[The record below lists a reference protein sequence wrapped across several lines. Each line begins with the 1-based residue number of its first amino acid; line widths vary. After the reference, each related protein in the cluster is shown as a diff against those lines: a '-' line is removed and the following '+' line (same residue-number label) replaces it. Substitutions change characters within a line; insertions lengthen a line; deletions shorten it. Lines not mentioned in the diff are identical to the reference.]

1 MKKTYNI
8 NMAGRVF
15 TIDDDAY
22 ALLKDYLD
30 TLNHAFRN
38 TENAEIVSDIESR
51 ISEIFE
57 MRRIEGVNVVTL
69 QDVETVITRIGK
81 PEELI
86 GETIEI
92 EEADIDGETVTED
105 REFSERV
112 STPPPPIQDNVKTR
126 KRLFR
131 DSHNGILGGVCAGL
145 GAYFNIDPTWVRLIA
160 VALCFVSFS
169 TLGLVYLILWIV
181 LPDANTPLERM
192 QMNGIQPTISNI
204 GQNVKDFFSDDR
216 RREEMMNNMRGGT
229 IQVAN
234 GMSDFFAVVG
244 RILLIILL
252 IIAIPVE
259 VALGIGLVG
268 CIFALIMMGTAWG
281 WNMLH
286 GNILQEWAYDDAM
299 LSILTAIGCIIMVG
313 VPLWTL
319 IRSASM
325 SGRTRTIKKSEL
337 ITLLVI
343 WIIGIAMGA
352 FCVGLLIVHKH
363 SIPAIF
369 I

>member
-30 TLNHAFRN
+30 TLGHAFRD
-38 TENAEIVSDIESR
+38 TENSEITSDIESR

-57 MRRIEGVNVVTL
+57 MRRMEGVNVVTL
-69 QDVETVITRIGK
+69 QDVETVITRIGR

-86 GETIEI
+86 GETINA
-92 EEADIDGETVTED
+92 EEQVADGIDVDAEAKT
-105 REFSERV
+105 SERP
-112 STPPPPIQDNVKTR
+112 SAPPPPVQESVRTR

-131 DSHNGILGGVCAGL
+131 DSRNGILGGVCAGL
-145 GAYFNIDPTWVRLIA
+145 AAYFNIDPTWVRLIA

-192 QMNGIQPTISNI
+192 QMSGIQPTLGNI
-204 GQNVKDFFSDDR
+204 GQNVKDFFSNDR
-216 RREEMMNNMRGGT
+216 RREEIMNDMRGGT
-229 IQVAN
+229 VNVAN
-234 GMSDFFAVVG
+234 GMAEFFGAVG
-244 RILLIILL
+244 RILLILL
-252 IIAIPVE
+252 FIVAVPLE
-259 VALGIGLVG
+259 VALGIGLLG

-281 WNMLH
+281 WTLLN
-286 GNILQEWAYDDAM
+286 GNILRDWAYDDAF
-299 LSILTAIGCIIMVG
+299 LGILTAIGCIIMVA

-319 IRSASM
+319 IRCASL
-325 SGRTRTIKKSEL
+325 SGNTRSMRKSEL
-337 ITLLVI
+337 VTMLII
-343 WIIGIAMGA
+343 WIIGIALGA
-352 FCVGLLIVHKH
+352 FSGGLLMVRENA
-363 SIPAIF
+363 IPAIF
-369 I
+369 N